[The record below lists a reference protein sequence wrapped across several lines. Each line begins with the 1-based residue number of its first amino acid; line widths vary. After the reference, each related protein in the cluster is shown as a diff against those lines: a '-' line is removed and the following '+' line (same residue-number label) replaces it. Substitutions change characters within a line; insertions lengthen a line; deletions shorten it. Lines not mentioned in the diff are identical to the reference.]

1 MSMIDD
7 FDLIGDLTG
16 LVVNEGFVQEALAQ
30 EALAHSGLVQLALP
44 LKPVCVLV
52 SVFPLSVQ
60 FTRQTGF

>member
-1 MSMIDD
+1 MSVIDD

-16 LVVNEGFVQEALAQ
+16 LVVNEGFVQ

>member
-1 MSMIDD
+1 MSVIDD

-16 LVVNEGFVQEALAQ
+16 LVVNEGFVLEGLV
-30 EALAHSGLVQLALP
+30 HSGLVQLALP